1 MKTKRCIFLLIEFML
16 YSIFMYID
24 ISQKKM
30 YSLSSYLKFC
40 SILICG
46 IYTCLLVFHKKN
58 ASKFI
63 TISFIF
69 LMISDYFLLIADRYD
84 IGVGTFIIVQL
95 CYLVYLKGKQSIFVL
110 LQNFLVTAVI
120 LAIFTFFGFEV
131 DALFFCACIYFILF
145 TRNVFEIMKR
155 KKTTRQEH
163 YFCIGLLFYFL
174 CDINVAIFNME
185 DYIVMSGRIFY
196 SIYAFACIAMWL
208 FYLPGIVLITLSNE
222 K

>member
-131 DALFFCACIYFILF
+131 DALF
-145 TRNVFEIMKR
+145 EI
-155 KKTTRQEH
+155 
-163 YFCIGLLFYFL
+163 
-174 CDINVAIFNME
+174 
-185 DYIVMSGRIFY
+185 
-196 SIYAFACIAMWL
+196 IA
-208 FYLPGIVLITLSNE
+208 N
-222 K
+222 